1 MLVSYGSDFL
11 SRRGRTLGTGGFR
24 GLGEG
29 ERARICTRRPT
40 ACSIVGG
47 YALVAQRHMHE
58 FGTTSEQLAEI
69 AVGVREFAGLNPNA
83 MYREPI
89 TVADV
94 LASRVIADP
103 LHLLDCCVVTDGGG
117 AFLMTTAER
126 ARDLRKPAVR
136 VLGAAGAQT
145 HWNISQMPDY
155 TTSAG
160 ATCIPE
166 AFARAGVRPSDVDT
180 IQFYDSF
187 TITVLVL
194 LEDAGFCKKG
204 EGGALRRA
212 GTPAARRAPSAQHR
226 RRRALGVPLGH
237 ARPLPDR
244 RGRAPAARR
253 GRRRAGAG
261 REARARGR
269 LGRLALVHRRRRAGE
284 GVMAMEV
291 VRGRSWDRPQL
302 APGALDRAF
311 FEAAAR
317 GELLYQRCPACGHR
331 QFYPRAALHRLRR
344 RHRLGDGLGPRRR
357 AHLHDRAAERAA
369 AVQGRAALRRRD
381 GRARGRRAHDG
392 QRHRLPGRAACASAC
407 RVEAYAVECGDGMA
421 VPFWRPSQ

>member
-1 MLVSYGSDFL
+1 MAPRDPVIVGVGLSDAPRAPHLDSIGHHVQAIQRALADAGLEKRAIDGYLCAGMESGAVEAVSMAEYLGIDHRYIDGTMTGGSSFEFHVQHAAAAIRDGLCDTVLVSYGSDFL

-24 GLGEG
+24 GLGKVTG
-29 ERARICTRRPT
+29 ADLYAAPYGLP
-40 ACSIVGG
+40 IVGG

-58 FGTTSEQLAEI
+58 FGTTSELLAEI

-83 MYREPI
+83 MYRDPI
-89 TVADV
+89 SVADV

-103 LHLLDCCVVTDGGG
+103 LHMLDCCVVTDGGG

-166 AFARAGVRPSDVDT
+166 AFARAGVLPSDVDT

-204 EGGALRRA
+204 EGGAFVAQGHLRRGGRLPLNTDGGGLSACHSGMRGLFLIAEAVRQLRGEA
-212 GTPAARRAPSAQHR
+212 GGAQVPDAKI
-226 RRRALGVPLGH
+226 ALAVGSGGWLSCI
-237 ARPLPDR
+237 
-244 RGRAPAARR
+244 
-253 GRRRAGAG
+253 GAVVLG
-261 REARARGR
+261 RE
-269 LGRLALVHRRRRAGE
+269 
-284 GVMAMEV
+284 
-291 VRGRSWDRPQL
+291 
-302 APGALDRAF
+302 
-311 FEAAAR
+311 
-317 GELLYQRCPACGHR
+317 
-331 QFYPRAALHRLRR
+331 
-344 RHRLGDGLGPRRR
+344 
-357 AHLHDRAAERAA
+357 
-369 AVQGRAALRRRD
+369 
-381 GRARGRRAHDG
+381 
-392 QRHRLPGRAACASAC
+392 
-407 RVEAYAVECGDGMA
+407 
-421 VPFWRPSQ
+421 